1 MDKTIEMSFDN
12 NESNKTFC
20 TENAR
25 RAFIILH
32 LSSLF
37 CDSGCLSIC
46 LSVFVSAVLSSICLP
61 TSVCLLVL
69 LLPRTHY
76 CSKCTFDSILLV
88 CLSVFVSTVY
98 MCLLSVR
105 LFQSLLFCL
114 SAWLSLC
121 LMFCPRNCLSVRR
134 STCLSVNLC
143 VYCSVCLTVCR
154 SIWLPVCLCL
164 WVPCVFLSV
173 KGLLTL
179 CLSWFSGRRGRM
191 NVQTWADT
199 SIY

>member
-61 TSVCLLVL
+61 TSVCLLML

-88 CLSVFVSTVY
+88 CLSVRLSLCLLFICACFLSVFFSLCCFVCLPDCLCVWCNVCVTVCLFVGLPVYPSIFVSTVQSAWPSVGRSD
-98 MCLLSVR
+98 CLSVCVCGC
-105 LFQSLLFCL
+105 LVSFCL
-114 SAWLSLC
+114 SRA
-121 LMFCPRNCLSVRR
+121 
-134 STCLSVNLC
+134 
-143 VYCSVCLTVCR
+143 Y
-154 SIWLPVCLCL
+154 
-164 WVPCVFLSV
+164 
-173 KGLLTL
+173 
-179 CLSWFSGRRGRM
+179 
-191 NVQTWADT
+191 
-199 SIY
+199 